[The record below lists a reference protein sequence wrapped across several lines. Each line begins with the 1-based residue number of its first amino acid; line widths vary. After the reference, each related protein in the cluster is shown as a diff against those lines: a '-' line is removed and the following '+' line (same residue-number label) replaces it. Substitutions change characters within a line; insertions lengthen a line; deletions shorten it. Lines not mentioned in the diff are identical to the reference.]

1 MSTEYSHPFTPRLE
15 FRRVIK
21 DFVQRRIAAPA

>member
-1 MSTEYSHPFTPRLE
+1 MSTEHFPHEEEPAE